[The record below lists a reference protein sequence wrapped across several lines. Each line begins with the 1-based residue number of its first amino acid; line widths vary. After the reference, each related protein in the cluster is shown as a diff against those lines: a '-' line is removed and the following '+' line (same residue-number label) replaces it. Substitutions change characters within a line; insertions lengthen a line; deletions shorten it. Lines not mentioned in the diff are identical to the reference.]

1 MSRTAVAM
9 GPTVGGAW
17 ITVGTNGV
25 VRVGAAALNRLGAA
39 RGCMAASRMVGA
51 PGSEPGSATGSMVT
65 SAATGSTSTGAVVGS
80 VTAGSTVVVCSST
93 VVDVVG
99 ASTTTANDRSVVGP
113 RGRAVGSVLDDV
125 ATCGLTG
132 VEGSSVLT
140 AGVVDDG
147 SEAASDT
154 VDVVVDGWSAS
165 VAAGVASVSGFVIR
179 SWTTRCGLCWRLVP
193 DGLSAL
199 VVVAVEADSDASWSA
214 LVVEDPDSVEVTPE
228 EVASVVVSGAVALGV
243 CRGDGESLSAPG
255 PDLAVS

>member
-1 MSRTAVAM
+1 M
-9 GPTVGGAW
+9 
-17 ITVGTNGV
+17 
-25 VRVGAAALNRLGAA
+25 
-39 RGCMAASRMVGA
+39 
-51 PGSEPGSATGSMVT
+51 
-65 SAATGSTSTGAVVGS
+65 
-80 VTAGSTVVVCSST
+80 GSTVVLCSST

-154 VDVVVDGWSAS
+154 VDVMVDGWSAS

-179 SWTTRCGLCWRLVP
+179 SWTTRCGLSGRLAP
-193 DGLSAL
+193 DGLSAFA
-199 VVVAVEADSDASWSA
+199 VVEVESDAPWSA
-214 LVVEDPDSVEVTPE
+214 LVVEDPDSVEVALADAAPDVE
-228 EVASVVVSGAVALGV
+228 SAVVVFGL
-243 CRGDGESLSAPG
+243 CRGEESLSAPESA
-255 PDLAVS
+255 LVVS